1 MVATYAQKQAS
12 KRYRDKQAAQGIKQ
26 HIIFCD
32 ALHWQIIKPIA
43 QFCSKMETEGLRTI
57 EIDDNGEFIKFIYD
71 EGGKFEAT
79 ETETTQDDK

>member
-12 KRYRDKQAAQGIKQ
+12 KRYRDKQAAQGVKQ

-43 QFCSKMETEGLRTI
+43 QFCSKMSVDGLRTI
-57 EIDDNGEFIKFIYD
+57 EIDDNGEYIKFIYD
-71 EGGKFEAT
+71 KTPTDDTT
-79 ETETTQDDK
+79 EENQSKDDR

>member
-43 QFCSKMETEGLRTI
+43 QFCAKMPTEGLRTI

-71 EGGKFEAT
+71 KGGKFEAT
-79 ETETTQDDK
+79 ETEAPEDDK

>member
-12 KRYRDKQAAQGIKQ
+12 KRYRDKQAAQGVKQ

-43 QFCSKMETEGLRTI
+43 QFCAKMDTNGLQTI
-57 EIDDNGEFIKFIYD
+57 DIDDDGQYIKFIY
-71 EGGKFEAT
+71 GGKSDDT
-79 ETETTQDDK
+79 ETNAIEDDRR